1 MEITFELFI
10 LDLDSSKNSQFKITY
25 PCVSAA
31 VIAAELSMVE
41 LRRIKE
47 EIRMS
52 YDDVD
57 VLLCRKIRL
66 DSLMM
71 LTSCKAMLFSVI
83 FPDSALNSSTLQYS
97 SFVFLIWKLDK

>member
-1 MEITFELFI
+1 MFI

-41 LRRIKE
+41 LLRIKE

-57 VLLCRKIRL
+57 VLLCRTIRL

-83 FPDSALNSSTLQYS
+83 FPDNALNSNTLQYS
-97 SFVFLIWKLDK
+97 SFVFLIWKFDK